1 MIGARRRGRR
11 VRIDVIDT
19 GIGVPT
25 EHRAEIFE
33 EFHQLDNPGRDLERG
48 LGLGLAIVA
57 RLADLMGARVDLA
70 STVGRGSR
78 FSLTLPLA
86 SAPAPGYVEDAQFD
100 DPGGRVLVVEDNS
113 ILRDGLE
120 NLLRQWGYETAAASS
135 GEKALEVAERQ
146 GWRFGGLVTD
156 QRLGGGLTGVE
167 TARAITRKSGRSIPA
182 LILTGDTAKEGIAEI
197 AASGFAMLHK
207 PISADLLRRR
217 LAEIMGG

>member
-1 MIGARRRGRR
+1 M
-11 VRIDVIDT
+11 
-19 GIGVPT
+19 
-25 EHRAEIFE
+25 
-33 EFHQLDNPGRDLERG
+33 
-48 LGLGLAIVA
+48 
-57 RLADLMGARVDLA
+57 
-70 STVGRGSR
+70 
-78 FSLTLPLA
+78 
-86 SAPAPGYVEDAQFD
+86 
-100 DPGGRVLVVEDNS
+100 LVVEDNS

-197 AASGFAMLHK
+197 AGSGFAMLHK
-207 PISADLLRRR
+207 PISADILRRR
-217 LAEIMGG
+217 LAELMGG